1 MTTTHNS
8 LFIAEQLVRITAK
21 EVRYLERT
29 VNRLRN
35 MNIDLVWVESLE
47 NSDEHSEMLDAF
59 VSRYGR
65 LQDTLGDKLLPAML
79 RLSLEKT
86 GSQLDNLLRAEKL
99 GWIESTQVWIELR
112 ELRNRLVHEY
122 MESASDL
129 LSALQQALQSAHKL
143 GETQLR
149 MAETVQKVQVK

>member
-1 MTTTHNS
+1 MTAAQNN
-8 LFIAEQLVRITAK
+8 LFIVEQLVRITAK

-29 VNRLRN
+29 VSRLRK
-35 MNIDLVWVESLE
+35 MNIDLAWIESLE

-65 LQDTLGDKLLPAML
+65 LQDTLGDKLLPAIL
-79 RLSLEKT
+79 RLNLEKV

-99 GWIESTQVWIELR
+99 GWIESTQIWIELR

-143 GETQLR
+143 GETQVL
-149 MAETVQKVQVK
+149 MAETVQKVQAK

>member
-1 MTTTHNS
+1 MTAAQNN
-8 LFIAEQLVRITAK
+8 LFIVEQLVRITAK
-21 EVRYLERT
+21 EVRYLERI
-29 VNRLRN
+29 VNRLRK
-35 MNIDLVWVESLE
+35 MNIDLAWVESLE

-65 LQDTLGDKLLPAML
+65 LQDTLGDKLLPAVL
-79 RLSLEKT
+79 RLNLEKV

-99 GWIESTQVWIELR
+99 GWIESTQIWIELR

-143 GETQLR
+143 GETQVL
-149 MAETVQKVQVK
+149 MAETVQKVQAK

>member
-1 MTTTHNS
+1 MTVAQNN
-8 LFIAEQLVRITAK
+8 LFIVEQLVRITAK
-21 EVRYLERT
+21 EVRYLERI
-29 VNRLRN
+29 VNRLRK
-35 MNIDLVWVESLE
+35 MNIDLAWVESLE

-65 LQDTLGDKLLPAML
+65 LQDTLGDKLLPAIL
-79 RLSLEKT
+79 RLNLEKV

-99 GWIESTQVWIELR
+99 GWIESTQIWIELR

-143 GETQLR
+143 GETQVL
-149 MAETVQKVQVK
+149 MAETVQKVQAK

>member
-1 MTTTHNS
+1 MTAAQNN
-8 LFIAEQLVRITAK
+8 LFIVEQLVRITAK
-21 EVRYLERT
+21 EVRYLERI
-29 VNRLRN
+29 VNRLRK
-35 MNIDLVWVESLE
+35 MNIDLAWVESLE

-65 LQDTLGDKLLPAML
+65 LQDTLGDKLLPAIL
-79 RLSLEKT
+79 RLNLEKV

-99 GWIESTQVWIELR
+99 GWIESTQIWIELR

-129 LSALQQALQSAHKL
+129 LCALQQALQSAHKL
-143 GETQLR
+143 CETQVL
-149 MAETVQKVQVK
+149 MAETVQKVQAK

>member
-1 MTTTHNS
+1 MTTIQNN
-8 LFIAEQLVRITAK
+8 LFIVEQLVRITAK

-29 VNRLRN
+29 VNRLQN
-35 MNIDLVWVESLE
+35 ANIDLAWVESLE
-47 NSDEHSEMLDAF
+47 NNDEHSEMLDAF

-65 LQDTLGDKLLPAML
+65 LQDTLGDKLLPALL
-79 RLSLEKT
+79 RLNLERT

-99 GWIESTQVWIELR
+99 GWIESTQDWIEYR

-129 LSALQQALQSAHKL
+129 LSALQQALQSARKL

-149 MAETVQKVQVK
+149 MVGAVQKVQAK